1 MALDSIYSFLEN
13 RLPKSELE
21 RILGLLCSLGFEM
34 FHEGLLNPE
43 LMDGLMEFREH
54 LGGRLT
60 VMLLEKIGQGV
71 EVHHIDPELVLKS
84 VNLLQEF
91 QTSHCLDL

>member
-1 MALDSIYSFLEN
+1 MKVNRWKQIASIAA
-13 RLPKSELE
+13 
-21 RILGLLCSLGFEM
+21 
-34 FHEGLLNPE
+34 
-43 LMDGLMEFREH
+43 
-54 LGGRLT
+54 LT